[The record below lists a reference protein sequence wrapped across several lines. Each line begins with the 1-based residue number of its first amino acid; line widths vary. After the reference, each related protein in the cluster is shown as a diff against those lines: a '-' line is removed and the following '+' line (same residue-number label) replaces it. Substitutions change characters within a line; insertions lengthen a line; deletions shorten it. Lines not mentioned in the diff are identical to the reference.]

1 MCCDAEGTVGA
12 QWAYRA
18 VERHTTALSAAERQ
32 QQGDSSNAPQG
43 RHRWQM
49 LSMRRGQQCPAGA
62 RMSAATIYTV

>member
-1 MCCDAEGTVGA
+1 
-12 QWAYRA
+12 